1 MFSFVHRMQVLDDLG
16 DTSSVEKR
24 EQYFQ
29 EIDEDG
35 SGAIDFEEFMGVSTY
50 FLRFIDIILDYS

>member
-1 MFSFVHRMQVLDDLG
+1 MQVLDDLG

-29 EIDEDG
+29 EIDEDD
-35 SGAIDFEEFMGVSTY
+35 SDAY
-50 FLRFIDIILDYS
+50 NIL